1 MCQKLSSE
9 NRDKLPI
16 SERPVEG
23 EGASENGPHAD
34 WNLGPAPTGK
44 IYEAP
49 VPDGTAPP
57 VRSFSLLL
65 PQPVLE
71 APALDPTMLGTLHT
85 LTRLDVLLATQAPP
99 DEKPPSSRH
108 NPDAWMSG
116 RSFKLDMPETLSAYK
131 GAPPQVGPPPC
142 LRAIRVEVEVEESAN
157 EYTHALDS
165 DGCAAAMR
173 PQVYGVLWNPYAEH
187 EFITYGVKHLV
198 TWRLGPDPNNPSG
211 LPRWQSIAGTF
222 GPTKVE
228 NVLAAAY
235 VPDCMD
241 KYRVRVDMPACA
253 VPVVGMDPTASND
266 SDARTAVRKLYTCS
280 GETSCWNAADDAKP
294 QARVSVPCRT

>member
-1 MCQKLSSE
+1 VVDVIL
-9 NRDKLPI
+9 
-16 SERPVEG
+16 
-23 EGASENGPHAD
+23 
-34 WNLGPAPTGK
+34 
-44 IYEAP
+44 
-49 VPDGTAPP
+49 
-57 VRSFSLLL
+57 
-65 PQPVLE
+65 
-71 APALDPTMLGTLHT
+71 ALAM
-85 LTRLDVLLATQAPP
+85 QAPP

-131 GAPPQVGPPPC
+131 GAPPQV
-142 LRAIRVEVEVEESAN
+142 
-157 EYTHALDS
+157 
-165 DGCAAAMR
+165 
-173 PQVYGVLWNPYAEH
+173 YGVLWNPYAED

-241 KYRVRVDMPACA
+241 KYRVRVDTPASPA
-253 VPVVGMDPTASND
+253 VAMVPTASKD
-266 SDARTAVRKLYTCS
+266 SAGFTAI
-280 GETSCWNAADDAKP
+280 
-294 QARVSVPCRT
+294 